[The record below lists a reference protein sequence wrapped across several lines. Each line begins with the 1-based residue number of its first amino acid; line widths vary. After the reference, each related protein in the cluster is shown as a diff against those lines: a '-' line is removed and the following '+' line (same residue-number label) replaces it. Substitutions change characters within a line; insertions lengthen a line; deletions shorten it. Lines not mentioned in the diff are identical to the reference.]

1 MAEQTSAQTYLDSTR
16 ASYDTVAADY
26 AELLADELA
35 PKPLDRAMLGVFAE
49 VVGPKARAVE
59 LGCGP
64 GRVTAHLRG
73 LGLEGIFGIDLSP
86 GMIEVARQRHPGI
99 RFEVGSMT
107 ELDLPDASLDG
118 AVAWYSTVHTPP
130 ELLPTVFAEIHR
142 VLAPGGRLLLA
153 FKVGDRHR
161 RLSQGYGHAVDL
173 DVYWLPL
180 DQVAAL
186 LTDAGFTLDARLV
199 RAPDESERPTQGEQ
213 AFFLATRPAP
223 EASGID
229 GGRHAA
235 DTPANAC

>member
-1 MAEQTSAQTYLDSTR
+1 MTEQTSARTYLESTR
-16 ASYDTVAADY
+16 TSYDTVAADY

-35 PKPLDRAMLGVFAE
+35 AKPLDRAILGAFAE
-49 VVGPKARAVE
+49 VVGPKARAAE

-86 GMIEVARQRHPGI
+86 GMVEVARQRHPDI

-153 FKVGDRHR
+153 FKAGDLHR
-161 RLSQGYGHAVDL
+161 KLSQGYGHDVDL
-173 DVYWLPL
+173 DVYWLPP

-199 RAPDESERPTQGEQ
+199 RAPHESERAFQGEQ
-213 AFFLATRPAP
+213 AFFVATHSSP
-223 EASGID
+223 EAP
-229 GGRHAA
+229 
-235 DTPANAC
+235 TT